1 MNKQF
6 EQIEKYIR
14 SHCQADD
21 YSLSISSHDSHE
33 TRFAQNGITQHI
45 AGPGLEIGL
54 EVAFGQQT
62 GSCSVNQDDEAT
74 LAHLIKTA
82 EDIAR
87 LNRPDPEYL
96 PSVGAQTLPEVN
108 NCDPA
113 TRDLEPAKMVEIVA
127 QAIDKAKAYGAT
139 VSGMTEKHLHE
150 SCLFT
155 RNGFSGSDA
164 YTEFGH
170 SMTLKKDAVETK
182 VSYDA
187 KDFGAFSLE
196 QEFERLLAQAESLRT
211 MKDFDACR
219 IPVILRPGAI
229 GELLFYMGWMMN
241 RRQSDEG
248 FTPYTGQLGQPFF
261 GKKFSLRSTLK
272 EPRLYARPYDR
283 EGIANTEISWVD
295 GGVLQNLPTNRHW
308 AKEKNARP
316 QSLFNYY
323 IPGGDASEEE
333 MMKLV
338 PRGLIINR
346 FWYIRTVDAKAGEF
360 TGMTRDGVL
369 YFEDGQ
375 VKNAVNNLRFNE
387 IPHDATR
394 RILALGKQELPF
406 LVSYIP
412 TMLIDDFN
420 FVDKTTF

>member
-21 YSLSISSHDSHE
+21 YSLSISASDNHQS
-33 TRFAQNGITQHI
+33 RFAQNGITQHI
-45 AGPGLEIGL
+45 AGPRLDITL
-54 EVAFGQQT
+54 EVAFGQRT

-74 LAHLIKTA
+74 LAYLVKTA

-96 PSVGAQTLPEVN
+96 PSTGAQTLPDVN
-108 NCDPA
+108 NSDPS
-113 TRDLEPAKMVEIVA
+113 TRELEPAEMVEIVQ

-139 VSGMTEKHLHE
+139 VSGMTEKHVYE
-150 SCLFT
+150 YCLFT
-155 RNGFSGSDA
+155 KNGFAGSDSL
-164 YTEFGH
+164 TQFGH
-170 SMTLKKDAVETK
+170 SMTLKKENVETK
-182 VSYDA
+182 VSHEA
-187 KDFGAFSLE
+187 KDFASFSLE
-196 QEFERLLAQAESLRT
+196 REFGRLLSQAESLLT
-211 MKDFDACR
+211 MKDFDACK

-229 GELLFYMGWMMN
+229 GELLLYMGWMMN

-261 GKKFSLRSTLK
+261 GEKFSLRSTLK
-272 EPRLYARPYDR
+272 EPRLYARPFDH
-283 EGIANTEISWVD
+283 EGIVSREISWVEN
-295 GGVLQNLPTNRHW
+295 GILQNMPTNRHW
-308 AKEKNARP
+308 AKEKNAQP
-316 QSLFNYY
+316 QMLFNYFV
-323 IPGGDASEEE
+323 PGGEASEEE

-369 YFEDGQ
+369 YFEDGK

-406 LVSYIP
+406 LYAYIP
-412 TMLIDDFN
+412 TMLIDNFN

>member
-127 QAIDKAKAYGAT
+127 QAIDKAGSLDPT
-139 VSGMTEKHLHE
+139 VV
-150 SCLFT
+150 
-155 RNGFSGSDA
+155 A
-164 YTEFGH
+164 
-170 SMTLKKDAVETK
+170 ET
-182 VSYDA
+182 
-187 KDFGAFSLE
+187 
-196 QEFERLLAQAESLRT
+196 
-211 MKDFDACR
+211 
-219 IPVILRPGAI
+219 
-229 GELLFYMGWMMN
+229 
-241 RRQSDEG
+241 
-248 FTPYTGQLGQPFF
+248 
-261 GKKFSLRSTLK
+261 
-272 EPRLYARPYDR
+272 LYANEWESPL
-283 EGIANTEISWVD
+283 SM
-295 GGVLQNLPTNRHW
+295 GGKV
-308 AKEKNARP
+308 AFA
-316 QSLFNYY
+316 
-323 IPGGDASEEE
+323 PGGQNIKAMSMLTQLQGGEYKRVYPADLADTEPV
-333 MMKLV
+333 V
-338 PRGLIINR
+338 PMVPWSKR
-346 FWYIRTVDAKAGEF
+346 
-360 TGMTRDGVL
+360 
-369 YFEDGQ
+369 
-375 VKNAVNNLRFNE
+375 
-387 IPHDATR
+387 
-394 RILALGKQELPF
+394 
-406 LVSYIP
+406 
-412 TMLIDDFN
+412 
-420 FVDKTTF
+420 